1 MTDGSYMVGLDLGQ
15 ANDYS
20 ALAVV
25 ERVQVLP
32 TGIGTVHYHRRE
44 GGPTEPE
51 LRQEL
56 RVRHLQRWDL
66 GTPYPAVVADVA
78 ALMHTPQL
86 EQSWLVYDATGVGRA
101 IKDLLWQAY
110 QAGEMGFNPAWAVTI
125 TGGDHATG
133 RGVPKRDL
141 IAGLQVPLQQGLLKI
156 TPGMPLGDV
165 LERELTGFR
174 MKLSQS
180 GRDTYDI
187 ARGDGTGHG
196 DLVIATALAAL
207 RANPNVPVPIEE
219 ATDKEYI

>member
-15 ANDYS
+15 VNDYS

-25 ERVQVLP
+25 ERVLALP
-32 TGIGTVHYHRRE
+32 PGMGSEHYSRRE
-44 GGPTEPE
+44 GGPAAAMLTP
-51 LRQEL
+51 EL

-78 ALMHTPQL
+78 ALMHTDQL
-86 EQSWLVYDATGVGRA
+86 AQSWLVYDATGVGRA

-110 QAGEMGFNPAWAVTI
+110 CAGEMGRNPAWGVTI

-133 RGVPKRDL
+133 HGVPKRDL
-141 IAGLQVPLQQGLLKI
+141 IAALQVPLQQGTLKI
-156 TPGMPLGDV
+156 AERLPLGDV

-174 MKLSQS
+174 MKLSAS
-180 GRDTYDI
+180 GRDSYDI

-207 RANPNVPVPIEE
+207 RANPNVGMPVEE
-219 ATDKEYI
+219 TARK